1 MKPGSIAF
9 RLSLLLAAFSVFA
22 AALASHYTFVTSR
35 GLLRERA
42 EHYLM
47 TTTEVLGR
55 HLQASLQS
63 VSRDTVALAA
73 LAAAQGALEP
83 GAAAAPARQA
93 LAQAFMA
100 EMESHPDYLQI
111 RLIGASAHGLERV
124 RVQRQPT
131 GLLRVADDDLQE
143 KGHFPYVYE
152 ALPLPAGQ
160 VYMSELA
167 ASRDDALIGGSAM
180 PSYTL
185 SAPVVTAGV
194 VQGVLVVQVAARPF
208 LHGVSADL
216 PDGFQLYMSNRWG
229 DWLVHPD
236 ASQTFGFDRGQRVY
250 IQDSFPDAA
259 RLLSGQ
265 AQQLVTSVRDGTGES
280 VVAAFVRLPIGS
292 EQEPRFWILGLAQ
305 PLSAIEGE
313 ASVLGRSIVQVLLL
327 LCVAALVLAVLVSR
341 VVTEPLKA
349 LAQATR
355 VLGTGQRVQTLPTER
370 TDEIGELARSFRLM
384 EEQVWQQMTQLRT
397 SHHAMDHLA
406 HHDPLTGLPNRRMVE
421 ARLEQALHRTA
432 QSQRPCAV
440 LFVDLDHFKNI
451 NDGLGHDVGDAVL
464 RGVAQRLGQT
474 LRAGDTVGRLGGDEF
489 VVVCQDLAGEDD
501 ATQLALKL
509 KAQFEQPVL
518 VEGMPVQVQAS
529 IGIAM
534 APRDGTEVRALLA
547 RADVGMYRA
556 KQNGRNTYSFS

>member
-35 GLLRERA
+35 SLLRERA

-55 HLQASLQS
+55 HLQSSLQA
-63 VSRDTVALAA
+63 VSRNAVTLAA
-73 LAAAQGALEP
+73 LAAAQGALEDRAGEP
-83 GAAAAPARQA
+83 VRRT
-93 LAQAFMA
+93 LAQAFAA
-100 EMESHPDYLQI
+100 EMDAHPDYLQI
-111 RLIGASAHGLERV
+111 RLISAGSHGLEQV

-131 GLLRVADDDLQE
+131 GLQRVPDTELQE
-143 KGHFPYVYE
+143 KGHFPYVFE

-167 ASRDDALIGGSAM
+167 ASRDEALAGGGDL

-185 SAPVVTAGV
+185 SAPVVHNGHALGV
-194 VQGVLVVQVAARPF
+194 VVIQVAARPF
-208 LHGVSADL
+208 LQGVSADL

-229 DWLVHPD
+229 DWLMHPD
-236 ASQTFGFDRGQRVY
+236 PSQTFGFDRGQRVF
-250 IQDSFPDAA
+250 IQDSFPDAV
-259 RLLSGQ
+259 RLINGQ
-265 AQQLVTSVRDGTGES
+265 AQQLVTSATEAGGEP

-292 EQEPRFWILGLAQ
+292 EPEQRFWVLGLAQ

-355 VLGTGQRVQTLPTER
+355 VLGTGQRVQALPVER
-370 TDEIGELARSFRLM
+370 TDEIGELARSFQLM

-397 SHHAMDHLA
+397 SHNAMDHLA
-406 HHDPLTGLPNRRMVE
+406 HHDALTGLPNRRMVE
-421 ARLEQALHRTA
+421 ARLSQALQRAEQT
-432 QSQRPCAV
+432 QRPCAV

-451 NDGLGHDVGDAVL
+451 NDGLGHDIGDAVL
-464 RGVAQRLGQT
+464 RGVAQRLSQA
-474 LRAGDTVGRLGGDEF
+474 LRVGDMVGRLGGDEF
-489 VVVCQDLAGEDD
+489 VVVCQDLAGEED

-509 KAQFEQPVL
+509 KAQFDQPL
-518 VEGMPVQVQAS
+518 LIEGLPVQVQAS

-534 APRDGTEVRALLA
+534 APRDGTEVRALLT
-547 RADVGMYRA
+547 RADMGMYRA